1 MLEAARRP
9 RVTGD
14 LELRFLD
21 FLKKELSFIVAGL
34 TALSPQHGEDEMVRW
49 LRKLTDGRASG
60 ILPRAL
66 GEADPQ
72 RHNTLLRR
80 AARFFRRRHRSR
92 HTFELLL
99 YAAETFYSLAE
110 DPCRYRHLVPA
121 TSRHGLPPQAAEEG
135 DASGLIPVDMD
146 WFGRSPAPF
155 DNSPYGNNLLIM
167 LCMSMFPY
175 GYKFDKDRLVMRWLF
190 EGIFSFRVFFVYS
203 SKEEAEAEAEAE
215 AGEYFTILSVAMSSP
230 MQHQIPDDALI
241 RRMKPGPGSGMSISF
256 VQFLATKSAAIGFAF
271 TSATL
276 NLLAEA
282 SATGHDDASRIPHRL
297 ALHHDDPNIPSLLQ
311 EIDLSQ
317 TRSLAVSGAVSIGGV
332 PSTGAGCRRL
342 GEFRG

>member
-135 DASGLIPVDMD
+135 DASGL
-146 WFGRSPAPF
+146 
-155 DNSPYGNNLLIM
+155 NLLIM